1 MTVISDS
8 FQIPT
13 SGFGDAV
20 DLTGQVQNAVRASGL
35 SAGLATVFIAGSTA
49 GITAIEYESGVIE
62 DLRKVIEELV
72 PEDREYLHNLRW
84 QDGNGF
90 SHVRAALFKP
100 DLTVPFSEGKLLLG
114 TWQQIVLLDFDNRPR
129 TRQVLVQILGE

>member
-13 SGFGDAV
+13 SGFCDAV
-20 DLTGQVQNAVRASGL
+20 DLTGHVQNAVRASGL
-35 SAGLATVFIAGSTA
+35 SAGLATIFIAGSTA
-49 GITAIEYESGVIE
+49 GITTIEYESGVIE

-100 DLTVPFSEGKLLLG
+100 DLTVPFSQGKLLLG

-129 TRQVLVQILGE
+129 NRKVLVQILGE

>member
-1 MTVISDS
+1 M
-8 FQIPT
+8 
-13 SGFGDAV
+13 
-20 DLTGQVQNAVRASGL
+20 
-35 SAGLATVFIAGSTA
+35 
-49 GITAIEYESGVIE
+49 
-62 DLRKVIEELV
+62 

-100 DLTVPFSEGKLLLG
+100 DLTVPFSQGKLLLG

-129 TRQVLVQILGE
+129 NRKVLAQILGE